1 VNKAN
6 FLPDNFKA
14 NKENTNIIIILGTD
28 KSTVSNPLISVL
40 LINFIKS
47 KNGSILSVSQLTIN
61 SKNGPT

>member
-1 VNKAN
+1 MAN

-14 NKENTNIIIILGTD
+14 NKENTIIIIILGTD
-28 KSTVSNPLISVL
+28 KSTVSNPPISVL